1 MYSVLYVYIKFAV
14 LNSCYTSNLAIYFTR
29 IYSCMRM
36 CVYTLYM
43 ILITYTYY
51 LYNFVYTIL
60 ILIYYTHILYLLY
73 AYICIQN
80 RLTEASSNLYTIQ
93 DNNDHQSNGP
103 PSTSTST
110 STSDVRTRVLG
121 PSDTDR
127 DVSTTA
133 CIIQQY
139 IYNIL
144 LYLSHPLL
152 DLRMAALTLTGMYK
166 CI

>member
-1 MYSVLYVYIKFAV
+1 MNVCTV
-14 LNSCYTSNLAIYFTR
+14 
-29 IYSCMRM
+29 
-36 CVYTLYM
+36 
-43 ILITYTYY
+43 
-51 LYNFVYTIL
+51 
-60 ILIYYTHILYLLY
+60 LIYYILIICTY
-73 AYICIQN
+73 YIPYIYIQN
-80 RLTEASSNLYTIQ
+80 RLTEAASNLYTIQ
-93 DNNDHQSNGP
+93 NNNDHQSNGP
-103 PSTSTST
+103 PATSTST
-110 STSDVRTRVLG
+110 STCDVRTRVLG

-152 DLRMAALTLTGMYK
+152 DLRMAALTLTGMYIYK

>member
-1 MYSVLYVYIKFAV
+1 M
-14 LNSCYTSNLAIYFTR
+14 
-29 IYSCMRM
+29 
-36 CVYTLYM
+36 
-43 ILITYTYY
+43 
-51 LYNFVYTIL
+51 
-60 ILIYYTHILYLLY
+60 
-73 AYICIQN
+73 
-80 RLTEASSNLYTIQ
+80 TEAASNLYTIQ
-93 DNNDHQSNGP
+93 DNDQSNGP
-103 PSTSTST
+103 LSTSTST

-152 DLRMAALTLTGMYK
+152 DLRMAALTLTGMYI
-166 CI
+166 CMYMRVWLT

>member
-1 MYSVLYVYIKFAV
+1 MYM
-14 LNSCYTSNLAIYFTR
+14 C
-29 IYSCMRM
+29 M
-36 CVYTLYM
+36 CVVCGNSTQH
-43 ILITYTYY
+43 I
-51 LYNFVYTIL
+51 LYNFEYTLSIAMQICILYSYTIL
-60 ILIYYTHILYLLY
+60 IIFAYYFYAFYMYLLST
-73 AYICIQN
+73 QN
-80 RLTEASSNLYTIQ
+80 RLTEATSNLYTIQ
-93 DNNDHQSNGP
+93 DDNDHQSNGP
-103 PSTSTST
+103 PATST